1 MRKCINLE
9 DQPGFQQIYAPQM
22 QQAID
27 RGLKGHSGTGV
38 IDWGYIPPGG
48 TKPVRPVN
56 PPKVDKVELP
66 DYKNGKHYNV
76 KNSVKLGGDDYFDY
90 LFNMHGTPEMRALIN
105 KFPPIP
111 IVAETKV
118 ENGVV
123 GKGYYANYEGQ
134 YGTVHTPKGG
144 NHDIGTL
151 FHEYGHALD
160 HMMGI
165 QTGLNDSQSTTLG
178 YSTLVMPQ
186 FIEDGVDLGLVF
198 DDSAYWEYIEANGI
212 DTTFG
217 GNKIFKIA
225 KGTDRQ
231 QAESKMNMGDHW
243 RVMEYL
249 LGKVK
254 DDLKKVNNAKNPD
267 PVKVKRAEE
276 MKARIEK
283 LYDAHINRIKVV
295 KDLVIQLEE
304 NLQPGTNA
312 ELFYQIYSIHDI
324 IDGLS
329 MNEIFDY
336 QVATDDFVLS
346 AGHFPGYFSMRRQG
360 RKIGSQTGP
369 RNYSLK
375 GAQAATRVEVFAQFY
390 QFYNYPDKKA
400 YNLLAKL
407 MPKSAK
413 QFEKIMKD
421 AYNIKVK

>member
-1 MRKCINLE
+1 
-9 DQPGFQQIYAPQM
+9 
-22 QQAID
+22 
-27 RGLKGHSGTGV
+27 
-38 IDWGYIPPGG
+38 
-48 TKPVRPVN
+48 
-56 PPKVDKVELP
+56 
-66 DYKNGKHYNV
+66 
-76 KNSVKLGGDDYFDY
+76 
-90 LFNMHGTPEMRALIN
+90 
-105 KFPPIP
+105 
-111 IVAETKV
+111 
-118 ENGVV
+118 
-123 GKGYYANYEGQ
+123 
-134 YGTVHTPKGG
+134 
-144 NHDIGTL
+144 
-151 FHEYGHALD
+151 
-160 HMMGI
+160 
-165 QTGLNDSQSTTLG
+165 
-178 YSTLVMPQ
+178 
-186 FIEDGVDLGLVF
+186 
-198 DDSAYWEYIEANGI
+198 
-212 DTTFG
+212 
-217 GNKIFKIA
+217 
-225 KGTDRQ
+225 
-231 QAESKMNMGDHW
+231 
-243 RVMEYL
+243 
-249 LGKVK
+249 
-254 DDLKKVNNAKNPD
+254 
-267 PVKVKRAEE
+267 

-346 AGHFPGYFSMRRQG
+346 AGHFPGYFSMRKQG